1 MALDRWDP
9 LREMMTLREA
19 MDRLFQESVV
29 RPTGS
34 FLAGARG
41 ATPVDI
47 AERDNSFVVQAAM
60 PGIAPEEIQVTVKG
74 NTLTIRGEHKD
85 EEERSDQNWLVRE
98 RRGQS
103 FYRSVTLPTAV
114 NADKAEAKYE
124 NGVLTLTLPKADEAL
139 PKQIRIGGQVGSETG
154 QPAIQMPGDRRLAR
168 RSKTMS
174 AARPS
179 SPSLPVIRPR
189 GRLSGRR
196 PHPHPERGAR
206 ACTSARNL
214 MAPFGACRRV
224 VARRRHRGSA
234 ENVILYGAD

>member
-1 MALDRWDP
+1 MSAAWHSRPFGYTCAPRVPATLRQRNSCPAVKLACGMQPRVRRENVGICCDRRQEHMALDRWDP

-60 PGIAPEEIQVTVKG
+60 PGIAPEDIQVTVKG

-85 EEERSDQNWLVRE
+85 EEERSDQYWLVRE

-114 NADKAEAKYE
+114 NADKDEAKYE
-124 NGVLTLTLPKADEAL
+124 NSWLHLDMPKRHD
-139 PKQIRIGGQVGSETG
+139 
-154 QPAIQMPGDRRLAR
+154 
-168 RSKTMS
+168 
-174 AARPS
+174 ARPKPNPIS
-179 SPSLPVIRPR
+179 DQAPGE
-189 GRLSGRR
+189 GRQ
-196 PHPHPERGAR
+196 
-206 ACTSARNL
+206 
-214 MAPFGACRRV
+214 AP
-224 VARRRHRGSA
+224 
-234 ENVILYGAD
+234 ILTP

>member
-60 PGIAPEEIQVTVKG
+60 PGIAPEDIQVTVKG

-139 PKQIRIGGQVGSETG
+139 PKLIRIGGQVGGETG
-154 QPAIQMPGDRRLAR
+154 QPAIQMPGRTDQGVAAGTGGET
-168 RSKTMS
+168 STSGGQFSGSQSSMTGSATGS
-174 AARPS
+174 AAGETQQDDVSRASEQSFPASDPPS
-179 SPSLPVIRPR
+179 WT
-189 GRLSGRR
+189 
-196 PHPHPERGAR
+196 PER
-206 ACTSARNL
+206 S
-214 MAPFGACRRV
+214 
-224 VARRRHRGSA
+224 
-234 ENVILYGAD
+234 

>member
-1 MALDRWDP
+1 MSAAWHSRIFGYTCAPRVPATLRQRNSCPAVKLACGMQPRVRRENVGICCDRRQEHMALDRWDP

-85 EEERSDQNWLVRE
+85 EEERGDQNWLVRE
-98 RRGQS
+98 RRSQS
-103 FYRSVTLPTAV
+103 FYRSVTLPAAV

-124 NGVLTLTLPKADEAL
+124 NGVLTLILPKAAEAL
-139 PKQIRIGGQVGSETG
+139 PKPIPIAGPVRREARQAAIPLAAPTG
-154 QPAIQMPGDRRLAR
+154 R
-168 RSKTMS
+168 
-174 AARPS
+174 
-179 SPSLPVIRPR
+179 
-189 GRLSGRR
+189 
-196 PHPHPERGAR
+196 
-206 ACTSARNL
+206 
-214 MAPFGACRRV
+214 
-224 VARRRHRGSA
+224 
-234 ENVILYGAD
+234 

>member
-60 PGIAPEEIQVTVKG
+60 PGIAPEDIQVTVKG

-85 EEERSDQNWLVRE
+85 EEERGDQNWLVRE

-103 FYRSVTLPTAV
+103 FYRSVSLPAAV

-139 PKQIRIGGQVGSETG
+139 PKQIRIGGQARGETG
-154 QPAIQMPGDRRLAR
+154 QPAIQMPGRTDQGVTGTTGGET
-168 RSKTMS
+168 STS
-174 AARPS
+174 GGEFS
-179 SPSLPVIRPR
+179 
-189 GRLSGRR
+189 GQLSGEQFSGGQPSTTGSTGGAAQHDDVSRASEQSF
-196 PHPHPERGAR
+196 PASDPPSWTPER
-206 ACTSARNL
+206 S
-214 MAPFGACRRV
+214 
-224 VARRRHRGSA
+224 
-234 ENVILYGAD
+234 

>member
-74 NTLTIRGEHKD
+74 NTLTIRGEHKG
-85 EEERSDQNWLVRE
+85 EEERTDQNWLVRE

-103 FYRSVTLPTAV
+103 FFRSVTLPATV

-124 NGVLTLTLPKADEAL
+124 NGVLTLILPKADEAL
-139 PKQIRIGGQVGSETG
+139 PKQIRIGGEARGESG
-154 QPAIQMPGDRRLAR
+154 QPAIQMPGRTDQGVTGGET
-168 RSKTMS
+168 SSGQFSGQFSGSQPSTTGS
-174 AARPS
+174 AGGEAQQDDVSRASEQSFPAS
-179 SPSLPVIRPR
+179 DPPPWT
-189 GRLSGRR
+189 
-196 PHPHPERGAR
+196 PER
-206 ACTSARNL
+206 S
-214 MAPFGACRRV
+214 
-224 VARRRHRGSA
+224 
-234 ENVILYGAD
+234 

>member
-139 PKQIRIGGQVGSETG
+139 PKQIRIGGQAGSESG
-154 QPAIQMPGDRRLAR
+154 QPAIQMPGRTDQGVTGVTGGA
-168 RSKTMS
+168 SSTSGGQFSGSQSSTTGS
-174 AARPS
+174 AGSETQHDDVSRASEQSFPASDPPS
-179 SPSLPVIRPR
+179 WT
-189 GRLSGRR
+189 
-196 PHPHPERGAR
+196 PER
-206 ACTSARNL
+206 S
-214 MAPFGACRRV
+214 
-224 VARRRHRGSA
+224 
-234 ENVILYGAD
+234 